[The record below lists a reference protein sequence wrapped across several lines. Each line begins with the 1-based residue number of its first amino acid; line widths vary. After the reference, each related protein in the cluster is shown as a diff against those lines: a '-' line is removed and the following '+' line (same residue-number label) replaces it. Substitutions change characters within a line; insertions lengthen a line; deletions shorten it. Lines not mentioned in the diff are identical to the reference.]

1 MNYMN
6 FEKIKEFAIEKKV
19 YLIAVGIILVGFFYF
34 RKGDSTD
41 KNTETDN
48 TQLMQKNSSSSSSTD
63 VANMASSTDVANMAS
78 NSSASESKTVTCDI
92 SGAVKH
98 EGVYTLKNG
107 ARLQELIEAAGGTTS
122 RAQLKAI
129 NRAVLL
135 KDQDKI
141 HIPYKGEKVE
151 NAATAGTESKAS
163 ATSGDSSSSQ
173 QGSGEKVNLNAAN
186 AADLQK
192 LTGIGEKK
200 AEQIIAYREQKGS
213 FKKIEDLMQVSGIG
227 EKTFASLKDQLAV

>member
-19 YLIAVGIILVGFFYF
+19 YLIAAGIILIVFFYF
-34 RKGDSTD
+34 KKGDSQD
-41 KNTETDN
+41 KNTEAEN
-48 TQLMQKNSSSSSSTD
+48 TQLMQKSSSSSSTTME
-63 VANMASSTDVANMAS
+63 NTASS
-78 NSSASESKTVTCDI
+78 SSVSESKTVTCDI

-129 NRAVLL
+129 NRAILL

-151 NAATAGTESKAS
+151 
-163 ATSGDSSSSQ
+163 
-173 QGSGEKVNLNAAN
+173 GSGEKINLNTAN
-186 AADLQK
+186 VADLQK